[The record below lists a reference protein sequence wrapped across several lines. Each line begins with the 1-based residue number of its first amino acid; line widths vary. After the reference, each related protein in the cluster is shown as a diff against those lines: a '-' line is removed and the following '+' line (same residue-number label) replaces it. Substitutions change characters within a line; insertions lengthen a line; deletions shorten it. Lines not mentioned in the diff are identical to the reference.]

1 MLTKKAIKLQKDFL
15 FGLFGCKSPRAIE
28 TLLNSADEDQLDLL
42 LSLIGAAIN
51 GSVAVPHTARR
62 LFQNASDIAHLREQ
76 FESSTNLERT
86 LSLKKPVK
94 LALLL
99 HRTNLILPTLST
111 ILQ

>member
-15 FGLFGCKSPRAIE
+15 FELFVCKSPRAIE
-28 TLLNSADEDQLDLL
+28 NLLNRADEEQLDLL
-42 LSLIGAAIN
+42 LSLLGAAIS
-51 GSVAVPHTARR
+51 GTIAVPHTARR
-62 LFQNASDIAHLREQ
+62 LFQTAPDIAHLREQ
-76 FESSTNLERT
+76 FESSTSLERT